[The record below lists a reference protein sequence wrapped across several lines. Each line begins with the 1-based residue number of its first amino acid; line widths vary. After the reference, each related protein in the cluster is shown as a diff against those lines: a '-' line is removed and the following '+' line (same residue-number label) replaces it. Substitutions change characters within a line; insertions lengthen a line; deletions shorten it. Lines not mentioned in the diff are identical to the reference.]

1 MSQGDSDM
9 TDDAADVIDD
19 VIETAR
25 DEGASDATLME
36 MRARLEAI
44 ESRQMS
50 APASEPVDLS
60 PLQSAIESLGSQF
73 STIADRLTALEAT
86 RVAAETSTEAE
97 TEAEDDGEDIAPQID
112 IKAASSA
119 AIKSERAPARPH
131 FMFRKIGRR

>member
-1 MSQGDSDM
+1 M
-9 TDDAADVIDD
+9 TDEAADVIDD
-19 VIETAR
+19 VIDTAR
-25 DEGASDATLME
+25 DEGASDATLVE

-44 ESRQMS
+44 ESRQMQS

-86 RVAAETSTEAE
+86 RVAAETSTETE
-97 TEAEDDGEDIAPQID
+97 TETEDDGEDIAPQID

-131 FMFRKIGRR
+131 FMFRKVGRK